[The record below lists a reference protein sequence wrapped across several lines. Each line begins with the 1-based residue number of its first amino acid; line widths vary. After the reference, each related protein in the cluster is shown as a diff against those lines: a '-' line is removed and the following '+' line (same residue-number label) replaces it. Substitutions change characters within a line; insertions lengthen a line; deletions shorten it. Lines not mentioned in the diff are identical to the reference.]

1 MANHIAVLS
10 MIAALG
16 MPGADEIPWR
26 QARPHPGPSGGF
38 SQTGEFALAA
48 KDMDARDVSREGVL
62 SSETMAQSAGPDMP
76 VARPPVPFL
85 RQPRRVSTSPAQP
98 ETPEATAEEDEEADA
113 LDMEA
118 AKAAIERDG
127 YKRVKILDKAGNG
140 GWRAKAYRGV
150 AEVFLKVDSHG
161 AVSAE

>member
-1 MANHIAVLS
+1 MASHIAILS

-16 MPGADEIPWR
+16 MPSVDEVPWR
-26 QARPHPGPSGGF
+26 QARAHLGLPGGL

-48 KDMDARDVSREGVL
+48 KDMDARNVSREGVL
-62 SSETMAQSAGPDMP
+62 SSETVAQGAAPDMP
-76 VARPPVPFL
+76 AARPPVPFL
-85 RQPRRVSTSPAQP
+85 RQPRPVSASPTQP
-98 ETPEATAEEDEEADA
+98 ETPGAAAEEDDAEDA
-113 LDMEA
+113 LEMEA

-127 YKRVKILDKAGNG
+127 YKRVKILDKASNG

>member
-1 MANHIAVLS
+1 MASQIAVLS
-10 MIAALG
+10 MIAALAT
-16 MPGADEIPWR
+16 PCADEISWR
-26 QARPHPGPSGGF
+26 QARGHPGPSGGF

-48 KDMDARDVSREGVL
+48 KDIEARDVSREGGP
-62 SSETMAQSAGPDMP
+62 SSETMAQSADPGTP

-85 RQPRRVSTSPAQP
+85 RQPRSAFTSPVQP
-98 ETPEATAEEDEEADA
+98 ETPEAAAEDEPEDA

-127 YKRVKILDKAGNG
+127 YKRVMILDKASNG

-150 AEVFLKVDSHG
+150 AEVFLKVDPHG

>member
-1 MANHIAVLS
+1 
-10 MIAALG
+10 
-16 MPGADEIPWR
+16 
-26 QARPHPGPSGGF
+26 
-38 SQTGEFALAA
+38 
-48 KDMDARDVSREGVL
+48 MDARDVSREGVL
-62 SSETMAQSAGPDMP
+62 SSETIAQSAGPDMP
-76 VARPPVPFL
+76 VARPPVPYL
-85 RQPRRVSTSPAQP
+85 RQPRPVSSSPVQP
-98 ETPEATAEEDEEADA
+98 ETPEAAAEDEAEDA

-127 YKRVKILDKAGNG
+127 YKRVMILDKASNG